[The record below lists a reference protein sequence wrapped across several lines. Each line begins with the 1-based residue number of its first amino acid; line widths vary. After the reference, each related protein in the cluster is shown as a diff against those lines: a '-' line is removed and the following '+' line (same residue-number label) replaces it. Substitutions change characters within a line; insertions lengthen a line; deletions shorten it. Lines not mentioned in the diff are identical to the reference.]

1 MNDTN
6 DELEYFFGKAD
17 KEFQT
22 LEGIIKNTLK
32 KIHDY
37 EKQIERN

>member
-6 DELEYFFGKAD
+6 EELEYFFEKVD

-22 LEGIIKNTLK
+22 LEGTIKNTLK

-37 EKQIERN
+37 EK